1 MAPPDLFG
9 LLRPA
14 RRLLPAQRPLLAL
27 AMAGLLGGCGPAP
40 AALSGA
46 DHRALPL
53 PPGIR
58 VAFNHRGDSRYRSP
72 VSGQWRQGDDLEA
85 LVLESIR

>member
-1 MAPPDLFG
+1 MA
-9 LLRPA
+9 
-14 RRLLPAQRPLLAL
+14 AL
-27 AMAGLLGGCGPAP
+27 TAALLLGGCGPAP
-40 AALSGA
+40 AALSGGIP
-46 DHRALPL
+46 RALPL

-85 LVLESIR
+85 LLLESIR